1 MMSIPGLALFYG
13 GIAGQ
18 KHVLSVLWI
27 TFGYSLTFG
36 RGSVIIGGSERFWL
50 TGDGSRVP
58 PMTPSSSGFAGRR
71 PHIPEAA
78 FVLFQCAFAV
88 VAAAL
93 TIGSFAERM
102 RFWPT
107 VAYIFLWHLL
117 VYCPVAHWEWSEE
130 GFLRTA
136 GVMDFAGFDTP
147 PPLAPTPP
155 TPAPSNTRLESGPA
169 GRLDRVCHQRY
180 TQALACIRLRGAARV

>member
-1 MMSIPGLALFYG
+1 MMNIPGLALFYG

-18 KHVLSVLWI
+18 KHVLSVLLQVFAITCEVSLLWI

-50 TGDGSRVP
+50 TGDGSRVA
-58 PMTPSSSGFAGRR
+58 PMSPSSSGFAGREPR
-71 PHIPEAA
+71 IPEAA

-88 VAAAL
+88 VAASL

-107 VAYIFLWHLL
+107 MAYIFLWHLL
-117 VYCPVAHWEWSEE
+117 VYCPIAHWEWSEQ
-130 GFLRTA
+130 GFLHTA
-136 GVMDFAGFDTP
+136 GVLDFAGSDP
-147 PPLAPTPP
+147 
-155 TPAPSNTRLESGPA
+155 
-169 GRLDRVCHQRY
+169 
-180 TQALACIRLRGAARV
+180 ALARPVPSAQS